1 MFMYAR
7 DFNFILLT
15 DASTGTSS
23 MLGTVTALAVF
34 VAIVAITLLGLLII
48 IFVIV
53 KEKLKTL
60 RSGKNQCTNQRYLEL
75 HKRV

>member
-1 MFMYAR
+1 MYAW

-34 VAIVAITLLGLLII
+34 VAIVAITLSGLLIV
-48 IFVIV
+48 IFVIM

-60 RSGKNQCTNQRYLEL
+60 RSGENQCTNQRYLEL
-75 HKRV
+75 HKQV

>member
-1 MFMYAR
+1 MYTW

-15 DASTGTSS
+15 DASTGRASS

-34 VAIVAITLLGLLII
+34 VAIVAITLSGLLIV

-75 HKRV
+75 HKQV